1 MSHFLSACIGRCFFY
16 IRLMKKKLVLP
27 LIGAS
32 LMMIMAF
39 FYNNMAQANQT
50 ENRAEV
56 AQNRVEPVLNEFLSA
71 CGARVGS
78 PIFLR
83 AVKEEDLLELWVKPD
98 KSERYVLAKR
108 YPIAAWSGELG
119 PKMKEGDGQTPEGF
133 YEVRVGALNPR
144 SNYHLSFN
152 IGYPNEYD
160 REQGRTGSLIMIHGR
175 DVSIGCLAMT
185 DPGIEELYT
194 MVAMAMKK
202 GQKSIPVQIYPFIPT
217 PARMA
222 QEKQSPHIDF
232 WRFLAKAWLW
242 TEQHHAP
249 APVKIK
255 DGQMVL

>member
-1 MSHFLSACIGRCFFY
+1 MAATGFLY
-16 IRLMKKKLVLP
+16 
-27 LIGAS
+27 
-32 LMMIMAF
+32 
-39 FYNNMAQANQT
+39 NMAQADQS
-50 ENRAEV
+50 EDRA
-56 AQNRVEPVLNEFLSA
+56 AMAAKRVESGLNEFLNA
-71 CGARVGS
+71 CGAKVGS

-98 KSERYVLAKR
+98 NGERYILAKR

-133 YEVRVGALNPR
+133 YEVKVGALNPR

-152 IGYPNEYD
+152 IGYPNAYD
-160 REQGRTGSLIMIHGR
+160 RAQGRTGSFIMIHGS

-185 DPGIEELYT
+185 DAGIEELYT

-217 PARMA
+217 PARLA
-222 QEKQSPHIDF
+222 QEKQSPHADF

-249 APVKIK
+249 APVKFEGGRMK
-255 DGQMVL
+255 L